1 MDASEV
7 TWAGRRAA
15 PRSAERAVLGAIML
29 IVGLSPA
36 LAERTPTP
44 GRYDPRIRTIVY
56 ERDNVVRLAASFGI
70 STMIVLSESEQ
81 IETITVGDTAAWQV
95 TTNKRKTIIF
105 LKPVEKDANTNLNVV
120 TSKRIYTFDLRAT
133 ETKAARSQIFKVRFV
148 YPEDDYDARL
158 LTRAREIA
166 RSPTLRNLDVANLNT
181 DYAYKG
187 SEAVK
192 PATVFDDG
200 LKTWFKFM
208 GDMPA
213 IFLVNADRSETLVNG
228 RREREYYVVDKVGFQ
243 WTLRAGAQ
251 ATCVFNLRNPATEQR
266 PSADGLAAPRR
277 IESGFFGSRLGP

>member
-7 TWAGRRAA
+7 TWAGRRAV
-15 PRSAERAVLGAIML
+15 PRSAARAVLGAIML

-133 ETKAARSQIFKVRFV
+133 ETSAARSQIFKVRFV

-166 RSPTLRNLDVANLNT
+166 RSPSLRNLDVANLNT

-200 LKTWFKFM
+200 LKTWFKFT

-228 RREREYYVVDKVGFQ
+228 RREREYIVVDKVAFQ

-266 PSADGLAAPRR
+266 PSADGPASPRR